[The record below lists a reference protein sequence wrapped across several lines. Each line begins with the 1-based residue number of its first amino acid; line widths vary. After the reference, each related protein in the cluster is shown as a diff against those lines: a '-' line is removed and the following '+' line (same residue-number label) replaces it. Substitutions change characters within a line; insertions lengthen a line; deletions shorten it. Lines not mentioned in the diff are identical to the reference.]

1 MAAVAQIRELVI
13 LQAAAIVNMGKPL
26 PLLGAAN
33 IDLEAAHKR
42 LIDHLR
48 REISDERVLDAMGGV
63 DREFFV
69 PEASRYLAYE
79 DIPLP
84 IGYGQTISQ
93 PFIVALMT
101 EALSLKGW
109 ETVLEMGTGS
119 GYQTAVLAKLAH
131 RVVSVERVPE
141 LAAASERLLRTL
153 GYANVEIHLAAQAL
167 GWPEGA
173 PYHAIIV
180 TAGAPMVPQEL
191 LDQLA
196 VEGRMVI
203 PVGSRY
209 DQELMVITKGAR
221 GAAMRSLG
229 GCRFVPLIGP
239 GAWDE

>member
-1 MAAVAQIRELVI
+1 MAAVAQIRELVV
-13 LQAAAIVNMGKPL
+13 LQTAATVNMGK

-63 DREFFV
+63 GREFFV

-101 EALSLKGW
+101 EALSLTGW

-131 RVVSVERVPE
+131 RVVSVERLPE
-141 LAAASERLLRTL
+141 LATASERLLRAL
-153 GYANVEIHLAAQAL
+153 GYANVEIHLAGPAL

-180 TAGAPMVPQEL
+180 TAGAPLVPQEL

-209 DQELMVITKGAR
+209 DQELMVITKGAH
-221 GAAMRSLG
+221 GAAIRSLG